1 MSILSLRLVRNVWTA
16 TASSILEKIKGY
28 VNILMRQYTSMAGI
42 EIIAVEGGPQLK
54 NFIDLPWRIY
64 AEYPN
69 WIPP

>member
-1 MSILSLRLVRNVWTA
+1 M
-16 TASSILEKIKGY
+16 G
-28 VNILMRQYTSMAGI
+28 QYTSMAGI

-69 WIPP
+69 WIPPLRTRFAGCWTESTADPGEVER